1 MGVAWGFQ
9 GVSQVRKPGG
19 WRPWPADHGL
29 QVLGSTWPAPPR
41 QLSDP
46 LRSGENRPV
55 FTTGVVE
62 SPQIL
67 SLRRPNPWILP
78 VARDSHH
85 PLVMARPKPPD
96 HHVVPEPPTPP
107 IKGAVLLRDALYLGD
122 NGRIT
127 CYAHHGTTAL
137 LTGRDLSGQRMAV
150 VTQRD
155 AAEWLTKIGEP
166 IMCED
171 CRMGIRPRGA
181 ASHSPCCEVE

>member
-1 MGVAWGFQ
+1 
-9 GVSQVRKPGG
+9 
-19 WRPWPADHGL
+19 
-29 QVLGSTWPAPPR
+29 
-41 QLSDP
+41 
-46 LRSGENRPV
+46 
-55 FTTGVVE
+55 
-62 SPQIL
+62 
-67 SLRRPNPWILP
+67 
-78 VARDSHH
+78 
-85 PLVMARPKPPD
+85 
-96 HHVVPEPPTPP
+96 
-107 IKGAVLLRDALYLGD
+107 LRDALYLGD